1 MNKNQTQNNTNTS
14 DTNTNTS
21 DTNTSDTNTSNKTK
35 SIVMNLEMLN
45 KEYDTVLIKYNQA
58 QKDYF
63 TFLQSQ
69 SSNMACS
76 KYNSDSTG
84 ISQACYDEIW
94 KKSGC
99 TTTNFA
105 NASTDW
111 AKGQTLN
118 GLIYD
123 SFLWATE
130 TDSTHRNGCYGT
142 TTDTSVYSTATEPN
156 YNINTK
162 SLVDIKG
169 TTYWGTNNLNEG
181 TATSVEDCKALCSSD
196 SKCTGA
202 TFNSDK
208 QYCWTRSGN
217 GSISP
222 GMTNDYAIIPENLKH
237 LKVIKSLSEKL
248 TSINDKILQE
258 MNEGQPLYSEQD
270 MMRKR
275 QTIVLNSN
283 YKKLMKER
291 EKVDKIIKKYKD
303 LESSQDAGAVF
314 INEKYAKY
322 IMYITISIIIICLC
336 IKFLP
341 TTTENTSNQIIQQGG
356 SLSNKTYI
364 FLFFLFLFVIIINKF
379 YI

>member
-1 MNKNQTQNNTNTS
+1 MNKNQTQSNSNTS
-14 DTNTNTS
+14 KDTSKDTS
-21 DTNTSDTNTSNKTK
+21 NSNTSNSNDETK
-35 SIVMNLEMLN
+35 SVVMSLEMLS
-45 KEYDTVLIKYNQA
+45 KEYDTILIKYNQA

-76 KYNSDSTG
+76 KYNSDSKE
-84 ISQACYDEIW
+84 INQACYDEIW
-94 KKSGC
+94 KKAGC
-99 TTTNFA
+99 TTTGIVS
-105 NASTDW
+105 ASGDW
-111 AKGQTLN
+111 WKDKTLN
-118 GLIYD
+118 DLIYD

-130 TDSTHRNGCYGT
+130 TDSTHRDGCYGT

-169 TTYWGTNNLNEG
+169 TTYWGSNSLNEG
-181 TATSVEDCKALCSSD
+181 AATSVEDCKALCSSD
-196 SKCTGA
+196 KKCTGA

-217 GSISP
+217 GAISP
-222 GMTNDYAIIPENLKH
+222 GLENDYAIIPENLKH
-237 LKVIKSLSEKL
+237 LKIIKSLSEKL
-248 TSINDKILQE
+248 NTINDKILQV
-258 MNEGQPLYSEQD
+258 MNHGQPLYSEQD
-270 MMRKR
+270 MMRKS

-303 LESSQDAGAVF
+303 LETSQDAGATF

-341 TTTENTSNQIIQQGG
+341 TATENTSNQIIQQGG
-356 SLSNKTYI
+356 SLSKKTYI
-364 FLFFLFLFVIIINKF
+364 FVFILSLIVLIINKL

>member
-1 MNKNQTQNNTNTS
+1 MNKNQTQSNKDTSNT
-14 DTNTNTS
+14 DTN
-21 DTNTSDTNTSNKTK
+21 NTSNNTDETK
-35 SIVMNLEMLN
+35 SIVMSLEMLS

-76 KYNSDSTG
+76 KYNSDSKE
-84 ISQACYDEIW
+84 INQACYDEIW
-94 KKSGC
+94 KKAGC
-99 TTTNFA
+99 TTTGIVS
-105 NASTDW
+105 ASGDW
-111 AKGQTLN
+111 WKDKTLN
-118 GLIYD
+118 DLIYD

-130 TDSTHRNGCYGT
+130 TDSTHRDGCYGT

-169 TTYWGTNNLNEG
+169 FTYWGSKGLNEG
-181 TATSVEDCKALCSSD
+181 TSTSVEDCKALCSSD
-196 SKCTGA
+196 KKCTGA

-208 QYCWTRSGN
+208 QYCWTRTGN
-217 GSISP
+217 GTISP
-222 GMTNDYAIIPENLKH
+222 GLENDYAIIPENLKH

-248 TSINDKILQE
+248 TSINDKILQV
-258 MNEGQPLYSEQD
+258 MNHGQPLYSEQD
-270 MMRKR
+270 IMRKR

-291 EKVDKIIKKYKD
+291 EKVDKTIKKYKD
-303 LESSQDAGAVF
+303 LESSQDAGAIF

-322 IMYITISIIIICLC
+322 IMYITMSIIIVCLC

-341 TTTENTSNQIIQQGG
+341 TATEDTSNQIIQQGG
-356 SLSNKTYI
+356 SLSKKTYI
-364 FLFFLFLFVIIINKF
+364 FVFILSLFVLIINKF